1 MSFVFMSMIFRDS
14 YKNKCTEKLKTG
26 IGLNGKFICQYRQ
39 TVPQKPLFPNLFT
52 LISTS
57 FHQEKE

>member
-1 MSFVFMSMIFRDS
+1 MIFRDS

-26 IGLNGKFICQYRQ
+26 IGLMVSLYVNIDKLSLKSLF
-39 TVPQKPLFPNLFT
+39 FPNLFT